1 MIRITYLSNAKLKK
15 GELDNLDKLRSE
27 VLIDCI
33 APERADLKKLSRK
46 TDIPYD
52 DFVRAL
58 DEDERPGISE
68 FDTFSRITFHAPVHV
83 KAKAF
88 VTVPFSIFIKRN
100 YTIILRNTHIDC
112 IDKFE
117 ITDPDKRVEILT
129 KDNAFTIYSILN
141 EVVNHFFKAVEDLE
155 TKITKID
162 KKVITSED
170 EKLVKEIFHIKK
182 TLIFFHKSLIGNREV
197 VVDLEKQLLRDIH
210 GKNVKKF
217 QYLDNDFVQLI
228 DMVDTYRSIL
238 SNSLDVHLGVVSNN
252 MNEVM
257 KRLTIITSFIL
268 VPALI
273 AGIYGMNFVARPEF
287 ELGRK
292 GFYSV
297 LGLMGLSIVLIYMFF
312 KKMKWI

>member
-1 MIRITYLSNAKLKK
+1 MIRITYLSNSKLKK
-15 GELDNLDKLRSE
+15 GDIDNLDRLGSE

-33 APERADLKKLSRK
+33 NPEKADIKKLARK

-52 DFVRAL
+52 DFIRAL
-58 DEDERPGISE
+58 DEDERPGVSE
-68 FDTFSRITFHAPVHV
+68 FDTFSRITFHAPVHL
-83 KAKAF
+83 KGKNF
-88 VTVPFSIFIKRN
+88 ITVPFSIFIKRN

-129 KDNAFTIYSILN
+129 KDNAFTIYSLLN
-141 EVVNHFFKAVEDLE
+141 EVVNHFFKAVDELE

-162 KKVITSED
+162 KIVIKSED
-170 EKLVKEIFHIKK
+170 EKIVKDIFHLKK

-197 VVDLEKQLLRDIH
+197 VMDLEKQLLRDIH

-217 QYLDNDFVQLI
+217 QYLDNDIVQLI
-228 DMVDTYRSIL
+228 DMVDTYMSIL
-238 SNSLDVHLGVVSNN
+238 SSSLDIHLSVVSNN

-257 KRLTIITSFIL
+257 KRLTIITSFVL

-297 LGLMGLSIVLIYMFF
+297 LGLMGVSIVLIYLFF